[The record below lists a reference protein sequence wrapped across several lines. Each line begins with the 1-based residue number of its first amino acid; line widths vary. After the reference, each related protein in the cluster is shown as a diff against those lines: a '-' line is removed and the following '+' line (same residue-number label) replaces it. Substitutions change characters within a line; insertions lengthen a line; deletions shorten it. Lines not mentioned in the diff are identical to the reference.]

1 MTKVIRRR
9 IKVSKFNFQLE
20 IYPNLEG
27 HKEISWEVFPET
39 YKGSLYAFS
48 NKEKLNN
55 TIEDKY
61 IYEPKKTKSS

>member
-1 MTKVIRRR
+1 MTKVIKRR

-27 HKEISWEVFPET
+27 HKEVSWEVFPET
-39 YKGSLYAFS
+39 YKG
-48 NKEKLNN
+48 KLNKI
-55 TIEDKY
+55 IEDKH

>member
-1 MTKVIRRR
+1 MTKVIKRR

-39 YKGSLYAFS
+39 YKGSAALRDGRLLSQATCR
-48 NKEKLNN
+48 L
-55 TIEDKY
+55 
-61 IYEPKKTKSS
+61 

>member
-1 MTKVIRRR
+1 MTKVIKKR

-27 HKEISWEVFPET
+27 HKEVSWEVFPET
-39 YKGSLYAFS
+39 YKGSLYAFI
-48 NKEKLNN
+48 NKEKLNKI
-55 TIEDKY
+55 IEDKH